1 MSNAPN
7 GNGHG
12 LEKPIAIYYEHPSW
26 FQPLFDWL
34 DKRGAPWVKID
45 ARFHQYDAAAKDRE
59 YSLLFNRMS
68 PSAWQRGNGHC
79 VFYTVNYLAHLEEKG
94 VRVVNGSRAFAHE
107 TSKALQLSIL
117 ESLELPYPKARVIA
131 SAQRCRSH
139 WLPARAQAEHRRQR
153 RGN

>member
-45 ARFHQYDAAAKDRE
+45 ARFHQYAAAAKDRE

-79 VFYTVNYLAHLEEKG
+79 IFYTVNYLAHLEEKG
-94 VRVVNGSRAFAHE
+94 LPRFRARN
-107 TSKALQLSIL
+107 L
-117 ESLELPYPKARVIA
+117 ES
-131 SAQRCRSH
+131 
-139 WLPARAQAEHRRQR
+139 PAAFDP
-153 RGN
+153 